1 MEIKN
6 KKFISQVNK
15 SKLLYAFSL
24 VDNQVNS
31 EDSKKIKKDLDLV
44 WKISGFKSKKKF
56 EDLFKSHKGIY
67 LYNYCKK
74 LNPNC
79 DC

>member
-24 VDNQVNS
+24 VDNLLNS
-31 EDSKKIKKDLDLV
+31 EDSKIIKKDLDLV

-56 EDLFKSHKGIY
+56 EDLFKSHKGIS

>member
-24 VDNQVNS
+24 VDNLVNS

-56 EDLFKSHKGIY
+56 EDLFKSHKDIS

-74 LNPNC
+74 SNPNC

>member
-24 VDNQVNS
+24 VDNLVNS
-31 EDSKKIKKDLDLV
+31 EDSKIIKKDLDLV

-56 EDLFKSHKGIY
+56 EDLFKVGDVIY
-67 LYNYCKK
+67 VKK
-74 LNPNC
+74 IRETGLNI
-79 DC
+79 